1 MSFSSRQFLLIIVTI
16 GCGLAM
22 TAYFAPY
29 DLRMP
34 LMNEVVEKLTSG
46 RVTAVWLLPG
56 CLLGLLGDLP
66 AIGWFLACLVV
77 WLGNALALG
86 SQQFRL
92 EAVRQFWYRD
102 ELAGWPVALLFVFYL
117 VFFALRRMYRDLD
130 PRWES
135 RRR

>member
-66 AIGWFLACLVV
+66 GYRVV
-77 WLGNALALG
+77 HCVPGGVVGERLGVG
-86 SQQFRL
+86 
-92 EAVRQFWYRD
+92 
-102 ELAGWPVALLFVFYL
+102 
-117 VFFALRRMYRDLD
+117 
-130 PRWES
+130 
-135 RRR
+135 

>member
-1 MSFSSRQFLLIIVTI
+1 VIF
-16 GCGLAM
+16 
-22 TAYFAPY
+22 
-29 DLRMP
+29 
-34 LMNEVVEKLTSG
+34 
-46 RVTAVWLLPG
+46 
-56 CLLGLLGDLP
+56 P
-66 AIGWFLACLVV
+66 AIGWFIACLVV

-102 ELAGWPVALLFVFYL
+102 ELAGWPVALLFVFYI

-130 PRWES
+130 PQWES